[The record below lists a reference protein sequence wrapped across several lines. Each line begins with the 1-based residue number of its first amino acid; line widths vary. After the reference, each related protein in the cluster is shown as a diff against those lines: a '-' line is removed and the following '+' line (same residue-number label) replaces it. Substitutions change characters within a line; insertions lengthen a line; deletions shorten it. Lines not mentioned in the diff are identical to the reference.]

1 MYLVTGASGNIG
13 GHIARQLLAAGHAVR
28 VFARDPDKLG
38 ELADRVE
45 IARGDFSDAGSLG
58 AAALGTKAVF
68 LNTGPNPPALPAL
81 LAALKANGAPRVV
94 FLSSILAG
102 DPEFFLGRMH
112 RANEE
117 TLAASGLRSTVL
129 RPSGFMTNTLRWAD
143 SICAEDVV
151 YNAMGTGRAPMIA
164 PEDIA
169 AVAVRALLDASLAGQ
184 TLELT
189 GGELLNVPEQ
199 VDILSGLLGRTL
211 RSVDVSIEDTVQGL
225 VASGIP
231 EPVARGVAQSLE
243 AVRDGRGRAMTPTVQ
258 RVTGVAP
265 RSFDAWARANTA
277 RFA

>member
-1 MYLVTGASGNIG
+1 MFLVTGASGNIG

-117 TLAASGLRSTVL
+117 TLAASGLRSTVQ
-129 RPSGFMTNTLRWAD
+129 T
-143 SICAEDVV
+143 
-151 YNAMGTGRAPMIA
+151 IA

-184 TLELT
+184 ALELT